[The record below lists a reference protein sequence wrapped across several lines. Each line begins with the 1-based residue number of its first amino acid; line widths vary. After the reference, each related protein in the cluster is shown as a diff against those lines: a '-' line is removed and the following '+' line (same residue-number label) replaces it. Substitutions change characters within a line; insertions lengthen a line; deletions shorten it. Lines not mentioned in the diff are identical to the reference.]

1 MRYSTEAKYRKYVKE
16 YRFLSFARK
25 FGDKYGRKLMDT
37 AKKTGIDAT
46 KTASKILVQKNCRS
60 YRQFDQK

>member
-25 FGDKYGRKLMDT
+25 FDKYGRKLMDT
-37 AKKTGIDAT
+37 VKKTGIDAT

-60 YRQFDQK
+60 YRRFDQK

>member
-16 YRFLSFARK
+16 YRFLSFVRK

-37 AKKTGIDAT
+37 VKKNRNRCY
-46 KTASKILVQKNCRS
+46 KNCFQNIS
-60 YRQFDQK
+60 SKKLQKLQAI